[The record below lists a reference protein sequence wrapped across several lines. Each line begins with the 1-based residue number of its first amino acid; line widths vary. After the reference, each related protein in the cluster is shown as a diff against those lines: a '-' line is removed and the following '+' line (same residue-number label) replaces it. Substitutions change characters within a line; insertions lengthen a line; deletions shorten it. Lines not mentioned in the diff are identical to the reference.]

1 MPDLLEAPKK
11 SKEAG
16 QPELAKRE
24 LKRYGELK
32 TTRDTVFLAPWQTLS
47 DYFLPNLSDINTE
60 KTEGTSGWSD
70 RIYDTTAIEDART
83 CTTGQG
89 NWATPSAE
97 PWFQWSPP
105 KWMNADENDD
115 NAIWCGICTEIARE
129 ELSRSNYY
137 QMSGVQYKSRT
148 VFGTGHMH
156 IEEGKRSLIQCSSR
170 KIGTYCIALDDEGL
184 VDTVYCEWKMSA
196 RAAAQKFGPENLPEK
211 MRKSLDDGDKADKE
225 HVFLHSIRPREELER
240 SPGKIDPEN
249 KAIASIYIAME
260 EKWVVKE
267 SGYDEMPDSI
277 TRFDDWGTTTG
288 WGYSPAFET
297 LPNVRQL
304 NYIVRFIDAQVE
316 LRANPRILAPIGTY
330 GQMDL
335 RPGGITPWDP
345 NVAGLG
351 KPEEWMTQADI
362 KGTEE
367 SVARKQEAV
376 HRMFY
381 TDVFK
386 ALAQI
391 KYKATAYEISQRLG
405 ENLEQ
410 LSPMFGRIIT
420 EKTGPDLQRIFGIL
434 FRAGKFPKPPRSM
447 YTPAP
452 GRNQLRLVMPE
463 VTYTSRL
470 ALALK
475 AMQNKA
481 TMDTLQFVSELSIN
495 LNRPEL
501 LDNWDID
508 AILRT
513 FSINQGM
520 SAHFERP
527 MKEVIK
533 LRAARAKQAAQ
544 ERAMAMAESAA
555 KAAGQLGKAPEGIQQ
570 KVSDQIPDAG
580 AEQAA

>member
-1 MPDLLEAPKK
+1 MLLDPPKP
-11 SKEAG
+11 KERG
-16 QPELAKRE
+16 QEELAKRE
-24 LKRYGELK
+24 LKRYESLK
-32 TTRDTVFLAPWQTLS
+32 TTRDTIWTSAWQSLS

-83 CTTGQG
+83 CTTGQS

-97 PWFQWSPP
+97 PWFSWSPP
-105 KWMNADENDD
+105 KSLNMEDNDD
-115 NAIWCGICTEIARE
+115 GAIWCGICTEIALD

-137 QMSGVQYKSRT
+137 QMSGTQYKSRT
-148 VFGTGHMH
+148 VFGTGHLH
-156 IEEGKRSLIQCSSR
+156 IEEGKRSLIQCTSR

-196 RAAAQKFGPENLPEK
+196 RAAAQKFGADNLPEK

-225 HVFLHSIRPREELER
+225 HSFLHAIRPREELER
-240 SPGKIDPEN
+240 QPGKIDGEN
-249 KAIASIYIAME
+249 KPIASIYIAVE

-267 SGYDEMPDSI
+267 GGYDEMPDSV

-316 LRANPRILAPIGTY
+316 LRANPRIIAPIGVY

-345 NVAGLG
+345 NLAGAE
-351 KPEEWMTQADI
+351 KPEEWMTTADV
-362 KGTEE
+362 KGTED
-367 SVARKQEAV
+367 SVARKQDAV

-386 ALAQI
+386 ALSQI

-447 YTPAP
+447 YVPVA
-452 GRNQLRLVMPE
+452 GRNQLRLAMPE

-475 AMQNKA
+475 SMQNKA
-481 TMDTLQFVSELSIN
+481 TMDTLQFVSEFATN
-495 LNRPEL
+495 MQRPEW

-508 AILRT
+508 AALRT
-513 FSINQGM
+513 FAINQGM
-520 SAHFERP
+520 SARFERP
-527 MKEVIK
+527 MKDVIK
-533 LRAARAKQAAQ
+533 LRSARAKQAAQ
-544 ERAMAMAESAA
+544 DRAMAMAEQASKAA
-555 KAAGQLGKAPEGIQQ
+555 KNIGGAPEAMQQ
-570 KVSDQIPDAG
+570 KISDQIPDG
-580 AEQAA
+580 GTQQAA